1 MKIFT
6 MLKYLMLVLTLG
18 LLAACSGGGANTTST
33 SASASKVSLQLD
45 FVKANVSKAS
55 VTDIHSLVLQVI
67 PANSSSNT
75 PAPIDLT
82 PYMTGSSKQPVTIPN
97 LTDNETYL
105 FRVVASNNSGTIIY
119 TGQSTALLLPGSNA
133 VNLTCYEMNGFDA
146 VAGSYFGSSS
156 FDPSSVDTF
165 NINASG
171 IGSRTS
177 SSSWSMH
184 LYLSATATSGVYA
197 VNFFNR
203 NTNGI
208 IEDIGS
214 GTLNAATGSASG
226 TGIEPSTGT
235 SMTWTITKGSPT
247 PVPPQPQPT
256 VGTPFLLAS
265 GYKSFVLDTGTAN
278 TVYHLNNN
286 ATGVPYALV
295 NTGTPQALTA
305 NTASDRAPLGLARG
319 TNGYLIAWTEANA
332 GTYYIMGRLLG
343 PSGAPTGSPFI
354 IDSST
359 QSQEGAVHIAFDG
372 TNYLVVWP
380 QLATMSTTN
389 IVGRYVN
396 STGTVVN
403 SVTIA
408 AGIGINA
415 SDVGI
420 IFAAGQY
427 FVAYSDGVAPS
438 FNYYLRSV
446 STGGTVSTATQI
458 NTTTSQNDN
467 PTGLAYDGT
476 NLLITM
482 HIFTID
488 DTIGHLYGRRFS
500 TARVAIGGEFPIATG
515 TTRKF
520 GGWPTF
526 DGTNFLIA
534 YTDFGATS
542 ATVYG
547 QRISTAGALVGSPF
561 TIANNAAFG
570 VCSYASASSRYQ
582 CLYHTYATY
591 VQSVQSM
598 FANINN
604 LYGVTVQPGTATTGG
619 LTLGW

>member
-146 VAGSYFGSSS
+146 VAGSYFGSDSS
-156 FDPSSVDTF
+156 DPSSVDTF
-165 NINASG
+165 SINPSG
-171 IGSRTS
+171 IGSLTS
-177 SSSWSMH
+177 STSWSMH
-184 LYLSATATSGVYA
+184 LYLSATATSGIYT
-197 VNFFNR
+197 VNFFTR
-203 NTNGI
+203 DSSGI
-208 IEDIGS
+208 IEAVGT
-214 GTLNAATGSASG
+214 GTLNASSGSASG
-226 TGIEPSTGT
+226 NGTKPSTGG
-235 SMTWTITKGSPT
+235 SSTWTLTKGSPT

-332 GTYYIMGRLLG
+332 GTYYIMGRLLD

-354 IDSST
+354 IDSSA
-359 QSQEGAVHIAFDG
+359 QPQEGAIQTAFDG
-372 TNYLVVWP
+372 SNYLVIWP
-380 QLATMSTTN
+380 QQATLSTIN

-396 STGTVVN
+396 ASGSVVN

-408 AGIGINA
+408 SGISIEN
-415 SDVGI
+415 SDVSL
-420 IFAAGQY
+420 IFAAGSY
-427 FVAYSDGVAPS
+427 FVVTAEGVSPS
-438 FNYYLRSV
+438 YNYFIRSV
-446 STGGTVSTATQI
+446 STAGVTSAAVQLNTTATIENQYPSSI
-458 NTTTSQNDN
+458 
-467 PTGLAYDGT
+467 GFDGT
-476 NLLITM
+476 NLLVITP
-482 HIFTID
+482 ISTVS
-488 DTIGHLYGRRFS
+488 GVVNLYGRRVS
-500 TARVAIGGEFPIATG
+500 TALVPQGAEFPITTG

-520 GGWPTF
+520 GGWPSF
-526 DGTNFLIA
+526 DGSNFLVT

-542 ATVYG
+542 AAVYG
-547 QRISTAGALVGSPF
+547 QRISPAGALVGTPF
-561 TIANNAAFG
+561 LIANNATFSM
-570 VCSYASASSRYQ
+570 CSYASASSRYQ

-591 VQSVQSM
+591 VQSPQTM
-598 FANINN
+598 FNNMNN
-604 LYGVTVQPGTATTGG
+604 LYGVTVQP
-619 LTLGW
+619 